1 MILRSKPPGLISSLT
16 FFLPRLM
23 LTGKTKGNVSEG
35 KFLALFLSSLFS
47 PHKRDF
53 SGQRGKEEQNKKANE
68 VLEIVY
74 AGTPIQ
80 AQKSQLSV
88 SCSPGA
94 AATWGA
100 GASLSHGPGPAGDRP
115 LVTLPTG
122 KQAPGQQTASPH
134 KQI

>member
-1 MILRSKPPGLISSLT
+1 
-16 FFLPRLM
+16 M

-53 SGQRGKEEQNKKANE
+53 SGERGKEEQNKKANE
-68 VLEIVY
+68 VLGIVY
-74 AGTPIQ
+74 ARTPTQ
-80 AQKSQLSV
+80 ARKSQLSV

-100 GASLSHGPGPAGDRP
+100 GASLSHGPGPAGD
-115 LVTLPTG
+115 
-122 KQAPGQQTASPH
+122 QAPGDIAHRKASPRSANC
-134 KQI
+134 QPP